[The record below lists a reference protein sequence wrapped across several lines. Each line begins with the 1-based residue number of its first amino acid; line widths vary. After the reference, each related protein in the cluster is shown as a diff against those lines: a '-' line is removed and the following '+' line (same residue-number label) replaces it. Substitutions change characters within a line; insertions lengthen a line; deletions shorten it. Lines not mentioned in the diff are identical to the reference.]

1 MKDLADVGRG
11 LRGDLASSL
20 REEIGYRLSRNKSYF
35 IESGLSEDKAIKVVI
50 LSRGRIELSIISQ
63 SPHFQLY
70 FLPH

>member
-20 REEIGYRLSRNKSYF
+20 REEIGYRLSRNKSYLK
-35 IESGLSEDKAIKVVI
+35 ESGLSEDQAIKVVI